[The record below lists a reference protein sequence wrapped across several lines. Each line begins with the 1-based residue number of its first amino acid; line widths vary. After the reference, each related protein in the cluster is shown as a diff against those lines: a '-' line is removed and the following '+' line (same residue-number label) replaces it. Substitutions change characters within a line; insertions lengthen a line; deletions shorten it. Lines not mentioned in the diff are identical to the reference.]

1 MKTFFAARPNEST
14 TFPPT
19 ASCASVFALK
29 FGLLGSLDQ
38 FGAFGTLVSP
48 PGSFAV
54 GSSHFGGGSL
64 PSLLLGRA
72 VELPV
77 GSLPSGLLSVP
88 LHPAS
93 TSTAASNPAPPRR
106 MT

>member
-1 MKTFFAARPNEST
+1 MMPSIPEPDKPPAGALTASTRMKTFFAARPNEST
-14 TFPPT
+14 TLPPT
-19 ASCASVFALK
+19 ASCASALALK

-38 FGAFGTLVSP
+38 FGAFGTPVSA

-77 GSLPSGLLSVP
+77 GSL
-88 LHPAS
+88 
-93 TSTAASNPAPPRR
+93 
-106 MT
+106 